1 MNIIDTK
8 LKFTRVLTKRTKTTA
23 IVVHHRAGEGDV
35 QSIHDM
41 HIKDKEFAG
50 IGYNFY
56 IRLNGLVYLGRGWP
70 HIGAHAGSENGYN
83 SKSIGIC
90 FEGNYETRKTM
101 PRAQFDAG
109 VELIQMAL
117 VLFPTIE
124 EIKGHGEVSATA
136 CPGKYFPLDEMRN
149 KVLEEGPM
157 EDKTGDNPSKWAKE
171 HTEWAKA
178 NEIIFG
184 DGQGNYNWQG
194 AVTREAEAAML
205 HNFAIRFGLE
215 KGE

>member
-1 MNIIDTK
+1 MNIVDVK
-8 LKFTRVLTKRTKTTA
+8 LEFTRVLTRRKKTTA
-23 IVVHHRAGEGDV
+23 IVLHHRAGEGDV

-41 HIKDKEFAG
+41 HIKDNGWAG

-56 IRLNGLVYLGRGWP
+56 IRLDGSVYLGRGWP
-70 HIGAHAGSENGYN
+70 FIGAHAGSDSGYN
-83 SKSIGIC
+83 SKSIGMC
-90 FEGNYETRKTM
+90 FEGNYETDQLM

-109 VELIQMAL
+109 VELIRMAL

-136 CPGKYFPLDEMRN
+136 CPGQYFPLDEMRN
-149 KVLEEGPM
+149 KVLEGGPM
-157 EDKTGDNPSKWAKE
+157 EDKTGDNPSEWAVA

-184 DGQGNYNWQG
+184 DGEGNYDWQG
-194 AVTREAEAAML
+194 SITREAIAAML
-205 HNFAIRFGLE
+205 HNFAIKFGME